1 MDLYT
6 TNYETSKGILQH
18 PNVYEATPIMIKPT
32 DACVTAVDGRKI
44 VKAGTIVPSN
54 DAKAR
59 GVALQDYDVTD
70 GERPVAAV
78 YMGTINVSKLPT
90 TPADAAKTALPRIT
104 WYTKS
109 TESSVRSAGPVS
121 DQKIK

>member
-6 TNYETSKGILQH
+6 TEYETSKGILQH
-18 PNVYEATPIMIKPT
+18 PNAYEATPIMIKPT
-32 DACVTAVDGRKI
+32 DTCVATVDGRKV

-59 GVALQDYDVTD
+59 GVALQDYDITD

-78 YMGTINVSKLPT
+78 YMGTVNVSKLPT
-90 TPADAAKTALPRIT
+90 APADTAKTALPRIT
-104 WYTKS
+104 RY
-109 TESSVRSAGPVS
+109 
-121 DQKIK
+121 IF

>member
-6 TNYETSKGILQH
+6 TEYETSKGILQH
-18 PNVYEATPIMIKPT
+18 PNAYEATPIMIKPT
-32 DACVTAVDGRKI
+32 DTCVTAVDGRKV

-78 YMGTINVSKLPT
+78 YMGTVNVSKLPT
-90 TPADAAKTALPRIT
+90 APDETAKTALPRIT
-104 WYTKS
+104 WYTK
-109 TESSVRSAGPVS
+109 TTAVAARSADPAS

>member
-6 TNYETSKGILQH
+6 TKYETSEGILQH
-18 PNVYEATPIMIKPT
+18 PNAYEATPIMIKPT
-32 DACVTAVDGRKI
+32 NTCVTDVDGRKV

-78 YMGTINVSKLPT
+78 YMGTVNVSKLPT
-90 TPADAAKTALPRIT
+90 APDENAKTALPRIT
-104 WYTKS
+104 WYAKT
-109 TESSVRSAGPVS
+109 TAITDRSADPAS

>member
-18 PNVYEATPIMIKPT
+18 PNVYEATPIMIKPA

-90 TPADAAKTALPRIT
+90 APADAAKTALPRIT

-109 TESSVRSAGPVS
+109 TEDSVRSADPVS

>member
-6 TNYETSKGILQH
+6 TEYETSKGILQH
-18 PNVYEATPIMIKPT
+18 PNAYEATPIMIKPT
-32 DACVTAVDGRKI
+32 DTCVTAVDDRKV

-78 YMGTINVSKLPT
+78 YMGTVNVSKLPT
-90 TPADAAKTALPRIT
+90 APAETAKTALPRIT
-104 WYTKS
+104 WYTK
-109 TESSVRSAGPVS
+109 TTAIAARSADPAS